1 MTDLAACITKAQDY
15 ASLAKILQSFF
26 AKRYPV
32 SETAVRDSLG
42 LWHVSAGE
50 PVRTRMRDFIL
61 PQKKGRMAFLC
72 DSPKAL
78 TRDFS
83 KYNPVIQLKLHT
95 IDLAE
100 RLKRFK
106 LITKSEDKANR
117 RQLQSAKLK
126 ARREFER
133 KLNLF
138 GHYSHDLK
146 TPFSTL
152 ISTLEGMVLS
162 DEVIPAK
169 LRLNLETVRRNIY
182 SVLRSTGQS
191 LDAARLLTRKK
202 PATLIPY
209 DFSAFVSEVAEFY
222 AIIFESYGLKLGT
235 EITPDIPAVIDPI
248 QMEKVLN
255 NLLSNAIKH
264 NIPGGLAHI
273 ALSHD
278 RAHIYLTISDTGLG
292 LVSGGEK
299 IRDKNPWNLSSHGYG
314 LEIVRELVR
323 ANRGKLKFKSEGG
336 VGTTVSVML
345 PAAPELTPVIA
356 SLRRHNFQTTLREV
370 EFLANERTRLSRRN
384 RKTD

>member
-1 MTDLAACITKAQDY
+1 VTDLATLISPAPDY
-15 ASLAKILQSFF
+15 ASLAKILQAFF

-32 SETAVRDSLG
+32 TETAIRDSLG

-50 PVRTRMRDFIL
+50 PVRTQMRDFAL
-61 PQKKGRMAFLC
+61 PERKGRVAFMC
-72 DSPKAL
+72 NNRKDL

-83 KYNPVIQLKLHT
+83 KYSPVIQLKLHT
-95 IDLAE
+95 IDLSE
-100 RLKRFK
+100 RLKRFG
-106 LITKSEDKANR
+106 LLTRSEDKAYR
-117 RQLQSAKLK
+117 RQLQTAKIK

-202 PATLIPY
+202 RATLIPY
-209 DFSAFVSEVAEFY
+209 NFSAFVSEVAEFY
-222 AIIFESYGLKLGT
+222 AIIFESYGLKLRT
-235 EITPDIPAVIDPI
+235 EIAPDIPAVIDPI

-273 ALSHD
+273 ALTHD
-278 RAHIYLTISDTGLG
+278 RTQIHLTISDTGLG

-299 IRDKNPWNLSSHGYG
+299 VRDKNPWNLSSHGYG

-336 VGTTVSVML
+336 VGTTVSVLL
-345 PAAPELTPVIA
+345 PAAPELIPVIA
-356 SLRRHNFQTTLREV
+356 SLRQHNFQTTLREV